1 MCGGPAGGGANT
13 TAGARCKVQQVR
25 DWAGL
30 AIIFIGFFIS
40 GIGTSFFYSFGI
52 PYIDDNVSKRNSPMA
67 LSFVLAGR
75 TLGPALGYLLGA
87 ATLRLYVVPGLQV
100 DPRIKLYL
108 LIIYT
113 ITTLH
118 CPLLTSGQSERG
130 RGWVAGRLV
139 AGLHRDRAGD
149 ARPRPAPSTLPGEA
163 PHTGSTP

>member
-1 MCGGPAGGGANT
+1 MCSGPAGGGANT

-100 DPRIKLYL
+100 GPRINTL
-108 LIIYT
+108 LCI
-113 ITTLH
+113 LN
-118 CPLLTSGQSERG
+118 
-130 RGWVAGRLV
+130 AN
-139 AGLHRDRAGD
+139 D
-149 ARPRPAPSTLPGEA
+149 
-163 PHTGSTP
+163 

>member
-1 MCGGPAGGGANT
+1 MSTREMCSGPASGGGDT

-100 DPRIKLYL
+100 GSRINSL
-108 LIIYT
+108 LCNSCKRLIDVFT
-113 ITTLH
+113 ITEYAASRALSWFKAH
-118 CPLLTSGQSERG
+118 TSAFWSLC
-130 RGWVAGRLV
+130 W
-139 AGLHRDRAGD
+139 
-149 ARPRPAPSTLPGEA
+149 RP
-163 PHTGSTP
+163 